1 MVRKTILCAL
11 GSGVLISAGAA
22 FAQHGPGGM
31 HGPPAGMPTGNMGN
45 MGNMG
50 TGNAGIGI
58 STRDDARINSQAL
71 DNASATGI
79 AHANSNSVLGGTSG
93 TSSLTGL
100 TAGMAVMKNGAQI
113 GTVERVVTNNHG
125 VIVRVFVRGS
135 SGQLFSLSPARLN
148 LSGTTLTTTAMLRT
162 H

>member
-1 MVRKTILCAL
+1 MVRKAILCAL
-11 GSGVLISAGAA
+11 ASGAMISASAA

-31 HGPPAGMPTGNMGN
+31 HGPPGGMPAGGMGN
-45 MGNMG
+45 MGA
-50 TGNAGIGI
+50 GNAGIGV
-58 STRDDARINSQAL
+58 STRDMARINSQAL
-71 DNASATGI
+71 DNASSTGI

-93 TSSLTGL
+93 TTSLTGL
-100 TAGMAVMKNGAQI
+100 TTGMAVMQNGAQI
-113 GTVERVVTNNHG
+113 GTVERVVTNHQG

-135 SGQLFSLSPARLN
+135 NGQLFSLSPNSLN